1 MSQTSVTQYGSAAFN
16 GMLANL
22 SDNDIGSFAAE
33 GAVAI
38 GRTVRRGTNGEKQV
52 VQSTNAVGQGAL
64 VFGIALHDHAREAT
78 AQGVA
83 NYANTE
89 TVSVIRSG
97 KVWVQTNDAVV
108 AGSVANLHLATGT
121 FTDES
126 VGAGIEAITL
136 VSVRFETATAAAG
149 LAIVEIK

>member
-16 GMLANL
+16 GMLADL

-38 GRTVRRGTNGEKQV
+38 GSTVRRGTNGEKQV
-52 VQSTNAVGQGAL
+52 VQSSTAVGQGAL
-64 VFGIALHDHAREAT
+64 VFGIALHDHAREST

-83 NYANTE
+83 GYAATE
-89 TVSVIRSG
+89 AVSVMRKG
-97 KVWVQTNDAVV
+97 RVWVQTNDAVV
-108 AGSVANLHLATGT
+108 AGAVANLHLATGT
-121 FTDES
+121 FTDAP
-126 VGAGIEAITL
+126 VGAGVEAITPL
-136 VSVRFETATAAAG
+136 AVRFETSTAAAG